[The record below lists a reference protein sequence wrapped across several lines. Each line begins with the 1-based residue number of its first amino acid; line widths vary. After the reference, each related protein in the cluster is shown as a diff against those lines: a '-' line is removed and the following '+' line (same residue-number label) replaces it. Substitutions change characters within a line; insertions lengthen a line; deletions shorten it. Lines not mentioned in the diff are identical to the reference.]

1 VRWKKGR
8 GRGQII
14 DRRGESPSGGLGG
27 LGPILS
33 RGRGGFPLPGGAGG
47 IGGGIV
53 LVIILV
59 LLFATGVLGGGGDG
73 APTSAAGRVAGAPD
87 PDANLVD
94 FVGFVVEDV
103 QGFWSQDFAR
113 SGRTY
118 QNTKLVLFDG
128 QTESGCGLASSET
141 GPFYCPVDQLVY
153 LDLGFFREL
162 STQFKAPGDFAEAYV
177 IAHEIG
183 HHVQSLLGTEE
194 RVQAEM
200 QSHPSEANELSVR
213 LELQADCYAGVW
225 AHSAY
230 QQNELES
237 GDLEEGLAAAS
248 AVGDDRIQR
257 SVGERVNPETWTH
270 GSSAQ
275 RAQWLKAGFTSGDP
289 RDCDTFS
296 GSI

>member
-1 VRWKKGR
+1 MRWRKGR
-8 GRGQII
+8 GRGLIV

-27 LGPILS
+27 VLRRS
-33 RGRGGFPLPGGAGG
+33 GGFPLPGAATGL
-47 IGGGIV
+47 GGGVV

-73 APTSAAGRVAGAPD
+73 TPAGAVGRVPGAPD

-94 FVGFVVEDV
+94 FMGFVVDDV
-103 QGFWSQDFAR
+103 QAFWSQDLAQ

-141 GPFYCPVDQLVY
+141 GPFYCLVDHLVY

-183 HHVQSLLGTEE
+183 HHVQSLLGIEQ
-194 RVQAEM
+194 RVEDEM
-200 QSHPSEANELSVR
+200 RSHPSEANELSVR

-275 RAQWLKAGFTSGDP
+275 RVQWLKAGFTSGQP
-289 RDCDTFS
+289 GDCDTFS
-296 GSI
+296 GSL

>member
-1 VRWKKGR
+1 MRWKKGR

-27 LGPILS
+27 LGGVL
-33 RGRGGFPLPGGAGG
+33 GRGGGGIPLPGGATGV
-47 IGGGIV
+47 GGGIV

-59 LLFATGVLGGGGDG
+59 LLFATGVLGGGGEG
-73 APTSAAGRVAGAPD
+73 SAGRVAGAPD
-87 PDANLVD
+87 PEADLVD
-94 FVGFVVEDV
+94 FVGFVVDDV
-103 QGFWSQDFAR
+103 QGFWSKDFAK

-118 QNTKLVLFDG
+118 GQTKLVLFDG
-128 QTESGCGLASSET
+128 QTESGCGLASSDT
-141 GPFYCPVDQLVY
+141 GPFYCLADHLVY

-177 IAHEIG
+177 IAHEFG
-183 HHVQSLLGTEE
+183 HHVQSLLGIEE
-194 RVQAEM
+194 RVQSEM
-200 QSHPSEANELSVR
+200 QSHPSEANDLSVR

-230 QQNELES
+230 QQKELVS
-237 GDLEEGLAAAS
+237 GDLEEALAAAK

-275 RAQWLKAGFTSGDP
+275 RVQWLKTGFTSGEP
-289 RDCDTFS
+289 GDCDTFS

>member
-1 VRWKKGR
+1 MRWKKGR

-14 DRRGESPSGGLGG
+14 DRRGEPPSDGLGG
-27 LGPILS
+27 ILG
-33 RGRGGFPLPGGAGG
+33 RGGGGFPLPGGATG
-47 IGGGIV
+47 IGGGIA
-53 LVIILV
+53 LIIILV
-59 LLFATGVLGGGGDG
+59 LLYATGVLGGGSEGT
-73 APTSAAGRVAGAPD
+73 PTSGAGRVAGAPD
-87 PDANLVD
+87 PDADLVD
-94 FVGFVVEDV
+94 FVGFVVDDV
-103 QGFWSQDFAR
+103 QGFWSQDFAQ

-118 QNTKLVLFDG
+118 EKIKLVLFDG
-128 QTESGCGLASSET
+128 QTESGCGIASSET
-141 GPFYCPVDQLVY
+141 GPFYCLVDHLVY

-177 IAHEIG
+177 IAHELG
-183 HHVQSLLGTEE
+183 HHVQSLLGTED
-194 RVQAEM
+194 RVQSEI

-230 QQNELES
+230 KQNALDG
-237 GDLEEGLAAAS
+237 GDLAEALAAAS
-248 AVGDDRIQR
+248 SVGDDRVQR

-289 RDCDTFS
+289 GDCDTFS